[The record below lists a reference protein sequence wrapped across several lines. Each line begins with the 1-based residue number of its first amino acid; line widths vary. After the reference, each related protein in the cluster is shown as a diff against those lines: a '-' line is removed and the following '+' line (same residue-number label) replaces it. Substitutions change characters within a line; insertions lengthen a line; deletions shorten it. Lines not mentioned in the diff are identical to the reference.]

1 MTKILVLTGEAGAG
15 KSTIARELERL
26 EGFARIRFAG
36 PLKDMVR
43 ALGLTE
49 REIEGDLKEQP
60 CDKLTVGNFH
70 SLVEATEA
78 AFLAIGFELI
88 SDFGPADPMPGLCG
102 RPAAFAVSSFVG
114 VLAQVVNNGGEAGAA
129 PRALMQMIGTE
140 WGRRMI
146 GEDLWTGLWRKRV
159 DEYGGDL
166 AVVEDCRFANE
177 LAAAKAAGE
186 AISMRVVRPDNPNRP
201 VGGVTGHA
209 SEAGNLP
216 FDVGVANQDGPL
228 ELGLY
233 AKEAFFRALEAKQF
247 KALHAL

>member
-1 MTKILVLTGEAGAG
+1 MKKILVLTGEAGAG

-43 ALGLTE
+43 ALGLTD

-60 CDKLTVGNFH
+60 CDKLTVGNFRH
-70 SLVEATEA
+70 LQGRAWEAFE
-78 AFLAIGFELI
+78 AIGFDLMFG
-88 SDFGPADPMPGLCG
+88 FGPTDPVPGLCG
-102 RPAAFAVSSFVG
+102 LPAVFALMSFVG
-114 VLAQVVNNGGEAGAA
+114 VLAQVVNNGGEAGAT

-140 WGRRMI
+140 WGRQMI
-146 GEDLWTGLWRKRV
+146 GEDLWTGLWQKRV

-166 AVVEDCRFANE
+166 VVVEDCRFVNE

-186 AISMRVVRPDNPNRP
+186 AVVMRVVRPDNPNRTI
-201 VGGVTGHA
+201 GGVPGHA
-209 SEAGNLP
+209 SEANYLP
-216 FDVGVANQDGPL
+216 HDVGVANQDGPL

-233 AKEAFFRALEAKQF
+233 AKEAFFSALEAKQF